1 MGGWSTLAAVVVGS
15 SYRSSLCIYYGNDD
29 GAHAGGVSTAHG
41 EARASSNG
49 AGLER
54 CSSWWPV
61 LGSSGSMARSDG
73 RGVEHERRGHVKELR
88 PAEGAEHLT
97 KSKKRGVGE
106 GRWRI
111 EIKHRL
117 SSIRLRLSVS

>member
-41 EARASSNG
+41 EAWASSNG

-61 LGSSGSMARSDG
+61 LGSSGTMARSDG
-73 RGVEHERRGHVKELR
+73 RGVEHELRCHVKELR

-106 GRWRI
+106 EDGG
-111 EIKHRL
+111 
-117 SSIRLRLSVS
+117 

>member
-1 MGGWSTLAAVVVGS
+1 MMAFYGWMVNSGGRSCRQLVQP
-15 SYRSSLCIYYGNDD
+15 YRSSLCIYYGNDD

-41 EARASSNG
+41 KAWASSNG

-97 KSKKRGVGE
+97 KSKKRGRRRKME
-106 GRWRI
+106 DRD
-111 EIKHRL
+111 KTPL
-117 SSIRLRLSVS
+117 K